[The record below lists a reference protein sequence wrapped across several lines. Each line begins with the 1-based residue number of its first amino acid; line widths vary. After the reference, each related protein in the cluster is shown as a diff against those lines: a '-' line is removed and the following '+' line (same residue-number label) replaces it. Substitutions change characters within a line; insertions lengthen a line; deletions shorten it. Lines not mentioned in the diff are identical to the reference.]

1 METFTTVSMQYC
13 LNAGYRGL
21 YNRQQVGVTPFFS
34 VPPLTAPTRSTR
46 VLVDFGLCA
55 PTRLFFLTLVSRCWW
70 TLTFALRRY
79 DRQTLLVDFDLCAP
93 TRLVFFILVSHCWW
107 TLTCVLPLVMSFSRV
122 HDVLVKDT
130 LVMDILVTDISVKGH
145 FGKRTFR

>member
-1 METFTTVSMQYC
+1 MLAIEGYTTDNR
-13 LNAGYRGL
+13 LGL
-21 YNRQQVGVTPFFS
+21 HLFS

-107 TLTCVLPLVMSFSRV
+107 TLTCALPLVMSFS
-122 HDVLVKDT
+122 HW
-130 LVMDILVTDISVKGH
+130 SVAVG
-145 FGKRTFR
+145 GL

>member
-1 METFTTVSMQYC
+1 MYGDIYHC
-13 LNAGYRGL
+13 LNAVLSQCRLSRVIQPTTGWGY
-21 YNRQQVGVTPFFS
+21 PFFS

-107 TLTCVLPLVMSFSRV
+107 TLTCVLPLVMSFS
-122 HDVLVKDT
+122 HW
-130 LVMDILVTDISVKGH
+130 SVAVG
-145 FGKRTFR
+145 GL